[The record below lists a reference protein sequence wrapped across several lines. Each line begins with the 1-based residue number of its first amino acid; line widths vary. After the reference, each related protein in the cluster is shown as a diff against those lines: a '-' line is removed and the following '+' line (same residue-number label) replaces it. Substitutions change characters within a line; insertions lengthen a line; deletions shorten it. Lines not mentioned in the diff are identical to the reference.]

1 MSITVRGEGDETTDR
16 MVVAFQKYQHEHP
29 DALVEIHRQNSVTIY
44 IRIIDSDLSHA
55 NRAERHESLWH
66 FVENLPEEDQS
77 QISLLLALTPEEAKK
92 SFANLEF
99 DQQISTPS
107 GFEESGAKLG

>member
-1 MSITVRGEGDETTDR
+1 

-29 DALVEIHRQNSVTIY
+29 DALIQIHRQNSVTIY
-44 IRIIDSDLSHA
+44 IRVIDSDFAHA
-55 NRAERHESLWH
+55 NRADRHELLWQ
-66 FVENLPEEDQS
+66 FVEGLPEEDQS

-99 DQQISTPS
+99 EQQASIPS
-107 GFEESGAKLG
+107 NFEQSGANLG